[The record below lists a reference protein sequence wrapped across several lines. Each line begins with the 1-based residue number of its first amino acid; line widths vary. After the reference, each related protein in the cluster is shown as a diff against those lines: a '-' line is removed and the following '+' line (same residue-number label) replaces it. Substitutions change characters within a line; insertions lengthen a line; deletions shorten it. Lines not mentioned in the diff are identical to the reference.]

1 MHWLIDKKLSQC
13 AKQFWNW
20 FSFFLVFLKSSLWR
34 DLFYAFTLE
43 VICQDIPVFTKGK
56 GRAWGW
62 NDKATHRKA
71 RPEAISSII
80 EKFEMAE
87 KNYIYIHLEIFV
99 LPSEMENIL
108 PFKPRKPRN
117 KCCRKVSKRQDFL
130 RMYLERAFFPISSF
144 VIIEKIT
151 SFC

>member
-1 MHWLIDKKLSQC
+1 
-13 AKQFWNW
+13 
-20 FSFFLVFLKSSLWR
+20 
-34 DLFYAFTLE
+34 
-43 VICQDIPVFTKGK
+43 
-56 GRAWGW
+56 
-62 NDKATHRKA
+62 
-71 RPEAISSII
+71 
-80 EKFEMAE
+80 MAE

-151 SFC
+151 SFCYEQSCWQTILLLVVGSSSSKMRSSLIKCTQLTNPDGLPMRGGPRQAAPQPC